1 MFLVKKISVVIVVL
15 ICFLAC
21 SQESFIKLQKKA
33 QEQENDG
40 SKRPS
45 YVDSDYEVFSETIF
59 LQNMVY
65 QPIEERNAFF
75 QLTKD
80 GDDSFNPETSVI
92 LLNEPSDN
100 NEKNPPL
107 YQNDPNN
114 NANNEKNPPLYQN
127 DPNNNANNEK
137 NPPLYQND
145 PNNNANNEKSPF
157 LYKPKRKAKNPKL
170 IEYSQQDFYPLKN
183 GDIMMSKEG
192 DQWLIEIKSKALKR
206 FLKDQNDKDR
216 QIQTFTFNDTKTQI
230 AQFKGKIS
238 SYVYT
243 TNDSDLSLRPFYESF
258 LLEKKSDD
266 LYMVD
271 KALDA
276 IEVSKCQMVLKKH
289 STDKLDSQHKA
300 ISIDLDF
307 KKERFKSDTELFLE
321 CQS

>member
-1 MFLVKKISVVIVVL
+1 MFLVKKIGMVVVVL
-15 ICFLAC
+15 IGFLAC
-21 SQESFIKLQKKA
+21 SQERFIQLQKKV

-65 QPIEERNAFF
+65 QPIKERDAFA

-92 LLNEPSDN
+92 LLDEPSDN
-100 NEKNPPL
+100 DTKNPPL
-107 YQNDPNN
+107 NQNESNN
-114 NANNEKNPPLYQN
+114 NAASNDTKN
-127 DPNNNANNEK
+127 
-137 NPPLYQND
+137 
-145 PNNNANNEKSPF
+145 PF
-157 LYKPKRKAKNPKL
+157 LYKPKRKTKDPKL
-170 IEYSQQDFYPLKN
+170 IEYSQQNFYPLKD

-243 TNDSDLSLRPFYESF
+243 TNNSDLSLMPFYESF
-258 LLEKKSDD
+258 PLEKKSDD
-266 LYMVD
+266 LYTMIGD

-276 IEVSKCQMVLKKH
+276 IEIQKCQMVLKKH

>member
-1 MFLVKKISVVIVVL
+1 MFLVKKIGVVVVVL
-15 ICFLAC
+15 MCFLAC
-21 SQESFIKLQKKA
+21 SQERFIQLQKKA

-65 QPIEERNAFF
+65 QPTEERDSFA

-80 GDDSFNPETSVI
+80 EDDSFNPETSVI

-100 NEKNPPL
+100 DTKNPPL
-107 YQNDPNN
+107 YQNESHNN
-114 NANNEKNPPLYQN
+114 NTTNNDTKN
-127 DPNNNANNEK
+127 
-137 NPPLYQND
+137 
-145 PNNNANNEKSPF
+145 PF
-157 LYKPKRKAKNPKL
+157 LYKPKRKTKDPKL
-170 IEYSQQDFYPLKN
+170 IEYSQQNFYPLKD

-243 TNDSDLSLRPFYESF
+243 TNNSDLSLRPFYESF

-266 LYMVD
+266 FYTIAAD

-276 IEVSKCQMVLKKH
+276 IEIQKCQMVLKKH

>member
-1 MFLVKKISVVIVVL
+1 MFLVKKISVVIMIL

-21 SQESFIKLQKKA
+21 SQERFIQLQKKA

-80 GDDSFNPETSVI
+80 EDDSFNPETSVI
-92 LLNEPSDN
+92 LLNEPSD
-100 NEKNPPL
+100 
-107 YQNDPNN
+107 
-114 NANNEKNPPLYQN
+114 
-127 DPNNNANNEK
+127 NNEK

-170 IEYSQQDFYPLKN
+170 IEYSQQNFYPLKD
-183 GDIMMSKEG
+183 GDIVMSKEE

-258 LLEKKSDD
+258 LLEKKSDNV
-266 LYMVD
+266 YTIEN
-271 KALDA
+271 KALDT
-276 IEVSKCQMVLKKH
+276 IEISKCQMVLKKH

>member
-1 MFLVKKISVVIVVL
+1 MFLVKKIGVVIMIL

-21 SQESFIKLQKKA
+21 SQERFIKLQKKA

-65 QPIEERNAFF
+65 QPTNERNAFF

-80 GDDSFNPETSVI
+80 ENDSFNPETSVI

-114 NANNEKNPPLYQN
+114 NANNEK
-127 DPNNNANNEK
+127 
-137 NPPLYQND
+137 
-145 PNNNANNEKSPF
+145 SPF
-157 LYKPKRKAKNPKL
+157 LYKPKRKPKDSKL
-170 IEYSQQDFYPLKN
+170 IEYSQQNFYPLKN
-183 GDIMMSKEG
+183 GDIVMSKEG
-192 DQWLIEIKSKALKR
+192 DQWLVEIKSKALKR

-266 LYMVD
+266 LYTIGD
-271 KALDA
+271 KALDT

>member
-1 MFLVKKISVVIVVL
+1 MFLVKKIGVVVVVL
-15 ICFLAC
+15 IGFLAC
-21 SQESFIKLQKKA
+21 SQERFIQLQKKA

-59 LQNMVY
+59 LQNMVH
-65 QPIEERNAFF
+65 QPTKERDAFV
-75 QLTKD
+75 QPTKD
-80 GDDSFNPETSVI
+80 EDDSFNPETSVI

-100 NEKNPPL
+100 DTKNPPL
-107 YQNDPNN
+107 NQNESSNN
-114 NANNEKNPPLYQN
+114 TASNDVKN
-127 DPNNNANNEK
+127 
-137 NPPLYQND
+137 
-145 PNNNANNEKSPF
+145 PF
-157 LYKPKRKAKNPKL
+157 LYKPKRKTKDPKL
-170 IEYSQQDFYPLKN
+170 IEYSQQNFYPLKD

-243 TNDSDLSLRPFYESF
+243 TNNSNLSLRPFYESF

-266 LYMVD
+266 LYMIGAIGD

-276 IEVSKCQMVLKKH
+276 IEIQKCQMVLKKH

>member
-1 MFLVKKISVVIVVL
+1 MFLVKKIGVVVVVL
-15 ICFLAC
+15 IGFLAC
-21 SQESFIKLQKKA
+21 SQERFIQLQKKA

-59 LQNMVY
+59 LQNMVH
-65 QPIEERNAFF
+65 QPIRERDAFV

-92 LLNEPSDN
+92 LLDEPSDN
-100 NEKNPPL
+100 NTKNPPL
-107 YQNDPNN
+107 NQNESNN
-114 NANNEKNPPLYQN
+114 NTANNDAKN
-127 DPNNNANNEK
+127 
-137 NPPLYQND
+137 
-145 PNNNANNEKSPF
+145 PF
-157 LYKPKRKAKNPKL
+157 LYKPKRKTKDPKL
-170 IEYSQQDFYPLKN
+170 IEYSQQNFYPLKD
-183 GDIMMSKEG
+183 GDIVMSKEG

-243 TNDSDLSLRPFYESF
+243 TNNSNLSLRPFYESF

-266 LYMVD
+266 FYTMIGD

-276 IEVSKCQMVLKKH
+276 IEIQKCQMVLKKH

>member
-1 MFLVKKISVVIVVL
+1 MFLVKKISVVIMIL

-21 SQESFIKLQKKA
+21 SQERFIKLQKKA

-65 QPIEERNAFF
+65 QPKEERDSFA

-80 GDDSFNPETSVI
+80 GDDSFNPETSVV
-92 LLNEPSDN
+92 LLDEPSDN
-100 NEKNPPL
+100 DTKNPPL

-114 NANNEKNPPLYQN
+114 NANNEKNP
-127 DPNNNANNEK
+127 
-137 NPPLYQND
+137 
-145 PNNNANNEKSPF
+145 F
-157 LYKPKRKAKNPKL
+157 LYKPKRKTKNPKL
-170 IEYSQQDFYPLKN
+170 IEYSQQNFYPLKD
-183 GDIMMSKEG
+183 GDIVMSKER

-266 LYMVD
+266 LYTIGD

-276 IEVSKCQMVLKKH
+276 IEISKCQMVLKKH

>member
-1 MFLVKKISVVIVVL
+1 MFLVKKIGVVIMIL

-21 SQESFIKLQKKA
+21 SQERFIKLQKKA

-45 YVDSDYEVFSETIF
+45 YVDSDHEVFSETIF

-80 GDDSFNPETSVI
+80 GNDSFNPETSVI

-107 YQNDPNN
+107 NQNESNTN
-114 NANNEKNPPLYQN
+114 TANNDTKN
-127 DPNNNANNEK
+127 
-137 NPPLYQND
+137 
-145 PNNNANNEKSPF
+145 PF
-157 LYKPKRKAKNPKL
+157 LYKPKRKTKNPKL
-170 IEYSQQDFYPLKN
+170 IEYSQQNFYPLKD
-183 GDIMMSKEG
+183 GDIVMSKEG

-258 LLEKKSDD
+258 LLEKKSDNV
-266 LYMVD
+266 YTIEN

-321 CQS
+321 CLKES

>member
-1 MFLVKKISVVIVVL
+1 MFLVKKIGVVIMIL

-21 SQESFIKLQKKA
+21 SQERFIKLQKKA

-40 SKRPS
+40 SQRPS

-80 GDDSFNPETSVI
+80 EDDSFNPETSVI

-100 NEKNPPL
+100 DTKKPPL
-107 YQNDPNN
+107 YQNESNTN
-114 NANNEKNPPLYQN
+114 TANNDTKN
-127 DPNNNANNEK
+127 
-137 NPPLYQND
+137 
-145 PNNNANNEKSPF
+145 PF
-157 LYKPKRKAKNPKL
+157 LYKPKRKTKNPKL
-170 IEYSQQDFYPLKN
+170 IEYSQQNFYPLKDR
-183 GDIMMSKEG
+183 DIVMSKEG

-243 TNDSDLSLRPFYESF
+243 TNNSDLSLRPFYESF
-258 LLEKKSDD
+258 PLEKKSDD
-266 LYMVD
+266 FYTIGAIGD

-276 IEVSKCQMVLKKH
+276 IEIQKCQMVLKKH

>member
-1 MFLVKKISVVIVVL
+1 MFLVKKIGVVIMIL

-21 SQESFIKLQKKA
+21 SQESFIKMQKKA

-65 QPIEERNAFF
+65 QPIEERNAFV

-80 GDDSFNPETSVI
+80 EDNSFNPENSVI

-107 YQNDPNN
+107 YPNESDNNTN
-114 NANNEKNPPLYQN
+114 NANNDAKN
-127 DPNNNANNEK
+127 
-137 NPPLYQND
+137 
-145 PNNNANNEKSPF
+145 PF
-157 LYKPKRKAKNPKL
+157 LYKPKRKTKDPKL
-170 IEYSQQDFYPLKN
+170 IEYSQQNFYPLKD

-243 TNDSDLSLRPFYESF
+243 TNNSNLSLRPFYESF

-266 LYMVD
+266 LYTIGD

-276 IEVSKCQMVLKKH
+276 IEIQKCQMVLKKH

>member
-1 MFLVKKISVVIVVL
+1 MILV
-15 ICFLAC
+15 CFLAC
-21 SQESFIKLQKKA
+21 SQERFIQLQKKA

-45 YVDSDYEVFSETIF
+45 YVDSDHEVFSETIF

-65 QPIEERNAFF
+65 QPTEERDSFA

-80 GDDSFNPETSVI
+80 EDDSFNPETSVI

-107 YQNDPNN
+107 NQNESNTN
-114 NANNEKNPPLYQN
+114 TANN
-127 DPNNNANNEK
+127 DT
-137 NPPLYQND
+137 
-145 PNNNANNEKSPF
+145 KSPF
-157 LYKPKRKAKNPKL
+157 LYKLKRKTKNPKL
-170 IEYSQQDFYPLKN
+170 IEYSQQNFYPLKN
-183 GDIMMSKEG
+183 GDIVMSKEG
-192 DQWLIEIKSKALKR
+192 DQWLVEIKSKALKR

-243 TNDSDLSLRPFYESF
+243 TNNSDLSLRPFYESF

-266 LYMVD
+266 FYTIGAIGD

-276 IEVSKCQMVLKKH
+276 IEISKCQMVLKKH

-321 CQS
+321 CLKES

>member
-1 MFLVKKISVVIVVL
+1 MFLVKKIGVVIMILV
-15 ICFLAC
+15 CFLAC
-21 SQESFIKLQKKA
+21 SQESFIKMQKKA

-65 QPIEERNAFF
+65 QPIEERNVFF

-80 GDDSFNPETSVI
+80 EDNSFNPENSVI

-100 NEKNPPL
+100 SEKNPPL
-107 YQNDPNN
+107 YPNESDNNTN
-114 NANNEKNPPLYQN
+114 NANNEKNP
-127 DPNNNANNEK
+127 
-137 NPPLYQND
+137 
-145 PNNNANNEKSPF
+145 F
-157 LYKPKRKAKNPKL
+157 LYKPKRKTKNPQL

-183 GDIMMSKEG
+183 GDIIMSKEG
-192 DQWLIEIKSKALKR
+192 DQWLIEIQSKALKR

-258 LLEKKSDD
+258 LLEKKSDNV
-266 LYMVD
+266 YTIEN
-271 KALDA
+271 KALDTME
-276 IEVSKCQMVLKKH
+276 ISKCQMVLKKH

-321 CQS
+321 CLKES

>member
-1 MFLVKKISVVIVVL
+1 MFLVKKIGVVVVVL

-21 SQESFIKLQKKA
+21 SQERFIKLQKKA

-65 QPIEERNAFF
+65 QPTEERDSFA

-80 GDDSFNPETSVI
+80 ENDSFNPETSVI

-100 NEKNPPL
+100 DTKNPPL
-107 YQNDPNN
+107 YPNESHNNTN
-114 NANNEKNPPLYQN
+114 NANNEKNP
-127 DPNNNANNEK
+127 
-137 NPPLYQND
+137 
-145 PNNNANNEKSPF
+145 F
-157 LYKPKRKAKNPKL
+157 LYEPKRKTKNPKL
-170 IEYSQQDFYPLKN
+170 IEYSQQNFYPLKN
-183 GDIMMSKEG
+183 GDIIMSKEG
-192 DQWLIEIKSKALKR
+192 DQWLVEIKSKALKR

-266 LYMVD
+266 FYTIGAIGD

-276 IEVSKCQMVLKKH
+276 IEISKCQMVLKKH

-321 CQS
+321 CLKES

>member
-1 MFLVKKISVVIVVL
+1 MIL

-21 SQESFIKLQKKA
+21 SQERFIKLQKKA

-65 QPIEERNAFF
+65 QPTEERDSFA

-80 GDDSFNPETSVI
+80 ENDSFNPETSVI

-107 YQNDPNN
+107 NQNESNTN
-114 NANNEKNPPLYQN
+114 TANNDTKN
-127 DPNNNANNEK
+127 
-137 NPPLYQND
+137 
-145 PNNNANNEKSPF
+145 PF
-157 LYKPKRKAKNPKL
+157 LYKPKRKTKNPKL
-170 IEYSQQDFYPLKN
+170 IEYSQQNFYPLKN
-183 GDIMMSKEG
+183 GDIIMSKEG
-192 DQWLIEIKSKALKR
+192 DQWLVEIKSKALKR
-206 FLKDQNDKDR
+206 FLKDQNNKDR

-243 TNDSDLSLRPFYESF
+243 TNNSDLSLRPFYESF
-258 LLEKKSDD
+258 LLEKKSDNV
-266 LYMVD
+266 YMIGD

-276 IEVSKCQMVLKKH
+276 IEISKCQMVLKKH

-321 CQS
+321 CIKES

>member
-1 MFLVKKISVVIVVL
+1 MFLVKKIGVVIAVL
-15 ICFLAC
+15 MCFLAC
-21 SQESFIKLQKKA
+21 SQERFIQLQKKV

-65 QPIEERNAFF
+65 QPTEERDAFA

-80 GDDSFNPETSVI
+80 GDDSFDPETSVI

-100 NEKNPPL
+100 DTKNPPL
-107 YQNDPNN
+107 NQNESNTN
-114 NANNEKNPPLYQN
+114 TANNDTKN
-127 DPNNNANNEK
+127 
-137 NPPLYQND
+137 
-145 PNNNANNEKSPF
+145 PF
-157 LYKPKRKAKNPKL
+157 LYKPKRKTKNPKL
-170 IEYSQQDFYPLKN
+170 IEYSQQNFYPLKN

-243 TNDSDLSLRPFYESF
+243 TNNSDLSLRPFYESF

-266 LYMVD
+266 LYTIGD

-307 KKERFKSDTELFLE
+307 KKEHFKSDTELFLE

>member
-1 MFLVKKISVVIVVL
+1 MFLVKKIGVVIVVL
-15 ICFLAC
+15 IGFLAC
-21 SQESFIKLQKKA
+21 SQERFIQLQKKA

-45 YVDSDYEVFSETIF
+45 YVDSDHEVFSETIF

-65 QPIEERNAFF
+65 QPIEKRDSFA
-75 QLTKD
+75 QLTKNED
-80 GDDSFNPETSVI
+80 NSFNPETSVI
-92 LLNEPSDN
+92 LLNEPSGNDT
-100 NEKNPPL
+100 KNPPL
-107 YQNDPNN
+107 YQNESNTN
-114 NANNEKNPPLYQN
+114 TANNDAKN
-127 DPNNNANNEK
+127 
-137 NPPLYQND
+137 
-145 PNNNANNEKSPF
+145 PF
-157 LYKPKRKAKNPKL
+157 LYKPKRKTKNPKL
-170 IEYSQQDFYPLKN
+170 IEYSQQNFYPLKD

-243 TNDSDLSLRPFYESF
+243 TNNSDLSLRPFHESF
-258 LLEKKSDD
+258 LLEKKSDNF
-266 LYMVD
+266 YTIGD

-276 IEVSKCQMVLKKH
+276 IEISKCQMVLKKH

-321 CQS
+321 CQN

>member
-1 MFLVKKISVVIVVL
+1 MFLVKKIGVVVVVL
-15 ICFLAC
+15 IGFLAC
-21 SQESFIKLQKKA
+21 SQERFIQLQKKA

-59 LQNMVY
+59 LQNMVH
-65 QPIEERNAFF
+65 QPIKERDAFA

-80 GDDSFNPETSVI
+80 EDDSFNPETSVI

-100 NEKNPPL
+100 DTKNPPL
-107 YQNDPNN
+107 NQNEPDDNTASN
-114 NANNEKNPPLYQN
+114 DTKN
-127 DPNNNANNEK
+127 
-137 NPPLYQND
+137 
-145 PNNNANNEKSPF
+145 PF
-157 LYKPKRKAKNPKL
+157 LYKPKRKTKDPKL
-170 IEYSQQDFYPLKN
+170 IEYSQQNFYPLKD
-183 GDIMMSKEG
+183 GDIVMSKEG

-243 TNDSDLSLRPFYESF
+243 TNNSDLSLRPFYESF

-266 LYMVD
+266 FYMIGAIGD

-276 IEVSKCQMVLKKH
+276 IEIHKCQMVLKKH

>member
-1 MFLVKKISVVIVVL
+1 MFLVKKIGVVILVL

-21 SQESFIKLQKKA
+21 SQESFIKMQKKA

-80 GDDSFNPETSVI
+80 EDDSFNPETSVI

-100 NEKNPPL
+100 SEKNPPL
-107 YQNDPNN
+107 NPNESN
-114 NANNEKNPPLYQN
+114 TNTANNDTKN
-127 DPNNNANNEK
+127 
-137 NPPLYQND
+137 
-145 PNNNANNEKSPF
+145 PF
-157 LYKPKRKAKNPKL
+157 LYKPKRKTKNPKL
-170 IEYSQQDFYPLKN
+170 IEYSQQNFYPLKN

-192 DQWLIEIKSKALKR
+192 DQWLIEIQSKALKR

-258 LLEKKSDD
+258 LLEKKSDNV
-266 LYMVD
+266 YTIVD
-271 KALDA
+271 KALDTME
-276 IEVSKCQMVLKKH
+276 ISKCQIVLKKH

-321 CQS
+321 CLKES

>member
-1 MFLVKKISVVIVVL
+1 MFLVKKIGMVIMIL
-15 ICFLAC
+15 IGFLAC
-21 SQESFIKLQKKA
+21 SQESFIKMQKKA

-45 YVDSDYEVFSETIF
+45 YVDSDHEVFSETIF

-80 GDDSFNPETSVI
+80 EYDSFNPETSVI

-114 NANNEKNPPLYQN
+114 NANNEKNP
-127 DPNNNANNEK
+127 
-137 NPPLYQND
+137 
-145 PNNNANNEKSPF
+145 F
-157 LYKPKRKAKNPKL
+157 LYKPKRKTKNPKL
-170 IEYSQQDFYPLKN
+170 IEYSQQNFYPLKN
-183 GDIMMSKEG
+183 GDIIMSKEG
-192 DQWLIEIKSKALKR
+192 DQWLVEIKSKALKR

-258 LLEKKSDD
+258 LLEKKSDNV
-266 LYMVD
+266 YTIGD
-271 KALDA
+271 KALDT
-276 IEVSKCQMVLKKH
+276 IEISKCQMVLKKH

-307 KKERFKSDTELFLE
+307 KKEHFKSDTELFLE

>member
-1 MFLVKKISVVIVVL
+1 MFLVKKIGVVIMIL

-21 SQESFIKLQKKA
+21 SQERFIKLQKKA

-65 QPIEERNAFF
+65 QPTEERDSFA

-80 GDDSFNPETSVI
+80 EDDSFNPETSVI

-100 NEKNPPL
+100 NEKNLPL

-114 NANNEKNPPLYQN
+114 NANNEKNP
-127 DPNNNANNEK
+127 
-137 NPPLYQND
+137 
-145 PNNNANNEKSPF
+145 F
-157 LYKPKRKAKNPKL
+157 LYKKRKAKNPKL
-170 IEYSQQDFYPLKN
+170 IEYSQQNFYPLKN
-183 GDIMMSKEG
+183 GDIIMSKEG
-192 DQWLIEIKSKALKR
+192 DQWLVEIKSKALKR
-206 FLKDQNDKDR
+206 FLKAQNDKDR

-243 TNDSDLSLRPFYESF
+243 TNNSDLSLRPFYESF

-266 LYMVD
+266 LYTIGAD

-276 IEVSKCQMVLKKH
+276 IEISKCQMVLKKH

>member
-1 MFLVKKISVVIVVL
+1 MIL

-21 SQESFIKLQKKA
+21 SQERFIKLQKKA

-65 QPIEERNAFF
+65 QPIEERNAFL
-75 QLTKD
+75 QLTNDEDNDPK
-80 GDDSFNPETSVI
+80 ETPLI

-107 YQNDPNN
+107 YPNESHNNTN
-114 NANNEKNPPLYQN
+114 NANNDIKN
-127 DPNNNANNEK
+127 
-137 NPPLYQND
+137 
-145 PNNNANNEKSPF
+145 PF
-157 LYKPKRKAKNPKL
+157 LYKPKRKTKNPKL

-183 GDIMMSKEG
+183 GDIIMSKEG
-192 DQWLIEIKSKALKR
+192 DQWLVEIQSKALKR

-243 TNDSDLSLRPFYESF
+243 TNDSGLSLRPFYESF
-258 LLEKKSDD
+258 LLEKKSDNV
-266 LYMVD
+266 YTIEN
-271 KALDA
+271 KALDTME
-276 IEVSKCQMVLKKH
+276 ISKCQMVLKKH

-321 CQS
+321 CLKES

>member
-1 MFLVKKISVVIVVL
+1 MFLVKKISVVIMIL

-21 SQESFIKLQKKA
+21 SQERFIQLQKKA

-40 SKRPS
+40 SQRPS

-80 GDDSFNPETSVI
+80 EYDSFNPETSVI

-100 NEKNPPL
+100 DTKNPPL
-107 YQNDPNN
+107 YPNESHNNTN
-114 NANNEKNPPLYQN
+114 NANNEKN
-127 DPNNNANNEK
+127 
-137 NPPLYQND
+137 
-145 PNNNANNEKSPF
+145 PF

-170 IEYSQQDFYPLKN
+170 IEYSQQNFYPLKD
-183 GDIMMSKEG
+183 GDIVMSKEG
-192 DQWLIEIKSKALKR
+192 DQWLVEIKSKALKR

-258 LLEKKSDD
+258 LLEKKSDNV
-266 LYMVD
+266 YTIEN

-276 IEVSKCQMVLKKH
+276 IEISKCQMVLKKH

>member
-1 MFLVKKISVVIVVL
+1 MIS

-45 YVDSDYEVFSETIF
+45 YVDSDHEVFSETIF

-80 GDDSFNPETSVI
+80 EDNSFNPENSVI

-100 NEKNPPL
+100 SEKNPPL
-107 YQNDPNN
+107 NQNESNTN
-114 NANNEKNPPLYQN
+114 TANNDTKN
-127 DPNNNANNEK
+127 
-137 NPPLYQND
+137 
-145 PNNNANNEKSPF
+145 PF
-157 LYKPKRKAKNPKL
+157 LYKPKRKTKNPKL
-170 IEYSQQDFYPLKN
+170 IEYSQQNFYPLKN

-192 DQWLIEIKSKALKR
+192 DQWLVEIKSKALKR

-243 TNDSDLSLRPFYESF
+243 TNNSDLSLRPFYESF

-266 LYMVD
+266 LYTIGAIGD

-276 IEVSKCQMVLKKH
+276 IEISKCQMVLKKH

>member
-1 MFLVKKISVVIVVL
+1 MFLVKKIGVVVVVL
-15 ICFLAC
+15 IGFLAC
-21 SQESFIKLQKKA
+21 SQERFIQLQKKA

-59 LQNMVY
+59 LQNMVH
-65 QPIEERNAFF
+65 QPIKERDAFA

-80 GDDSFNPETSVI
+80 EDDSFNPETSVI
-92 LLNEPSDN
+92 LLNEPNDN
-100 NEKNPPL
+100 DAKNPPL
-107 YQNDPNN
+107 NQNESNTN
-114 NANNEKNPPLYQN
+114 TANNDVKN
-127 DPNNNANNEK
+127 
-137 NPPLYQND
+137 
-145 PNNNANNEKSPF
+145 PF
-157 LYKPKRKAKNPKL
+157 LYKPKRKTKDPKL
-170 IEYSQQDFYPLKN
+170 IEYSQQNFYPLKD
-183 GDIMMSKEG
+183 GDIVMSKEG

-206 FLKDQNDKDR
+206 FLKDQNNKDR

-243 TNDSDLSLRPFYESF
+243 TNNSNLSLRPFYESF

-266 LYMVD
+266 FYMIGAIGD

-276 IEVSKCQMVLKKH
+276 IEIQKCQMVLKKH

>member
-1 MFLVKKISVVIVVL
+1 MFLVKKIGVVIMIL

-21 SQESFIKLQKKA
+21 SQESFIKMQKKA

-80 GDDSFNPETSVI
+80 EDNSFNPENSVI

-100 NEKNPPL
+100 NEKNPPS
-107 YQNDPNN
+107 YPNESDNNTN
-114 NANNEKNPPLYQN
+114 NANNDIKN
-127 DPNNNANNEK
+127 
-137 NPPLYQND
+137 
-145 PNNNANNEKSPF
+145 PF

-183 GDIMMSKEG
+183 GDIIMSKEG
-192 DQWLIEIKSKALKR
+192 DQWLIEIQSKALKR

-258 LLEKKSDD
+258 LLEKKSDNV
-266 LYMVD
+266 YTIEN
-271 KALDA
+271 KALDTM
-276 IEVSKCQMVLKKH
+276 EVSKCQMVLKKH

>member
-1 MFLVKKISVVIVVL
+1 MFLVKKISMVIMIL

-21 SQESFIKLQKKA
+21 SQERFIKLQKKA

-59 LQNMVY
+59 LKNMVY
-65 QPIEERNAFF
+65 QPAEERNAFA

-80 GDDSFNPETSVI
+80 EDNSFNPETSVV

-100 NEKNPPL
+100 DTKNPPL

-114 NANNEKNPPLYQN
+114 NANNEKNP
-127 DPNNNANNEK
+127 
-137 NPPLYQND
+137 
-145 PNNNANNEKSPF
+145 F
-157 LYKPKRKAKNPKL
+157 LYKPKRKTKNPKL
-170 IEYSQQDFYPLKN
+170 IEYSQQNFYPLKD
-183 GDIMMSKEG
+183 GDIIVSKEG

-266 LYMVD
+266 LYTIGD
-271 KALDA
+271 KALDT

>member
-1 MFLVKKISVVIVVL
+1 MFLVKKIGVIIMIL

-21 SQESFIKLQKKA
+21 SQESFIKMQKKA

-65 QPIEERNAFF
+65 QPREERNAFF

-80 GDDSFNPETSVI
+80 EDNSFNPENSVI

-100 NEKNPPL
+100 SEKNPPS
-107 YQNDPNN
+107 YPNDPNN
-114 NANNEKNPPLYQN
+114 N
-127 DPNNNANNEK
+127 DNNANNSQK
-137 NPPLYQND
+137 N
-145 PNNNANNEKSPF
+145 PF
-157 LYKPKRKAKNPKL
+157 LYKPKRKTKNPKL

-183 GDIMMSKEG
+183 GDIIMSKEG
-192 DQWLIEIKSKALKR
+192 DQWLIEIQSKALKR

-258 LLEKKSDD
+258 LLEKKSDNV
-266 LYMVD
+266 YTIEN
-271 KALDA
+271 KALDTME
-276 IEVSKCQMVLKKH
+276 ISKCQMVLKKH

-321 CQS
+321 CLKES

>member
-1 MFLVKKISVVIVVL
+1 MFLVKKIGVVIMIL

-21 SQESFIKLQKKA
+21 SQERFIKLQKKA

-75 QLTKD
+75 QLTNDEDNDPK
-80 GDDSFNPETSVI
+80 ETPLI

-107 YQNDPNN
+107 NQNESNTN
-114 NANNEKNPPLYQN
+114 TANNDTKN
-127 DPNNNANNEK
+127 
-137 NPPLYQND
+137 
-145 PNNNANNEKSPF
+145 PF
-157 LYKPKRKAKNPKL
+157 LYKPKRKTKNPKL
-170 IEYSQQDFYPLKN
+170 IEYSQQNFYPLKD
-183 GDIMMSKEG
+183 GDIVMSKER

-276 IEVSKCQMVLKKH
+276 IEISKCQMVLKKH

>member
-1 MFLVKKISVVIVVL
+1 MFLVKKIGVVVVVL
-15 ICFLAC
+15 IGFLAC
-21 SQESFIKLQKKA
+21 SQERFIQLQKKA

-65 QPIEERNAFF
+65 QPTEERDVFA

-80 GDDSFNPETSVI
+80 ENDSFNPETSVI

-100 NEKNPPL
+100 DTKNPPL
-107 YQNDPNN
+107 YPNESN
-114 NANNEKNPPLYQN
+114 TNAANNGVKN
-127 DPNNNANNEK
+127 
-137 NPPLYQND
+137 
-145 PNNNANNEKSPF
+145 PF
-157 LYKPKRKAKNPKL
+157 LYKPKRKTKDPKL
-170 IEYSQQDFYPLKN
+170 IEYSQQNFYPLKD

-243 TNDSDLSLRPFYESF
+243 TNNSNLSLRPFYESF

-266 LYMVD
+266 FYTIGAD

-276 IEVSKCQMVLKKH
+276 IEIHKCQMVLKKH

>member
-1 MFLVKKISVVIVVL
+1 MFLVKKISVVIMIL

-21 SQESFIKLQKKA
+21 SQERFIQLQKKA

-65 QPIEERNAFF
+65 QPIEEKDSFA

-100 NEKNPPL
+100 DTKNPPL
-107 YQNDPNN
+107 YQNESHNN
-114 NANNEKNPPLYQN
+114 NTANNDTKN
-127 DPNNNANNEK
+127 
-137 NPPLYQND
+137 
-145 PNNNANNEKSPF
+145 PF
-157 LYKPKRKAKNPKL
+157 LYKPKRKTKDPKL
-170 IEYSQQDFYPLKN
+170 IEYSQQNFYPLKD

-243 TNDSDLSLRPFYESF
+243 TNNSDLSLRPFYESF

-266 LYMVD
+266 FYMIGAH

-276 IEVSKCQMVLKKH
+276 IEIQKCQMVLKKH

>member
-1 MFLVKKISVVIVVL
+1 MFLVKKIGVVVVVL
-15 ICFLAC
+15 IGFLAC
-21 SQESFIKLQKKA
+21 SQERFIQLQKKA

-59 LQNMVY
+59 LQNMVH
-65 QPIEERNAFF
+65 QPIEERNAFA

-80 GDDSFNPETSVI
+80 EDNFFNPETPVI
-92 LLNEPSDN
+92 LLNEPNDN
-100 NEKNPPL
+100 NGKNPPL
-107 YQNDPNN
+107 YPNEPDN
-114 NANNEKNPPLYQN
+114 NTANNDTKN
-127 DPNNNANNEK
+127 
-137 NPPLYQND
+137 
-145 PNNNANNEKSPF
+145 PF
-157 LYKPKRKAKNPKL
+157 LYKPKRKTKNPKL
-170 IEYSQQDFYPLKN
+170 IEYSQQNFYPLKD
-183 GDIMMSKEG
+183 GDIIMSKEG

-243 TNDSDLSLRPFYESF
+243 TNNSDLSLRPFYESF

-266 LYMVD
+266 LYTIGD

-276 IEVSKCQMVLKKH
+276 IEIQKCQMVLKKR
-289 STDKLDSQHKA
+289 SIDKLDSQHKA

>member
-1 MFLVKKISVVIVVL
+1 MFLVKKIGVVIMIL

-65 QPIEERNAFF
+65 QPTEERDSFA

-80 GDDSFNPETSVI
+80 KNDSFDPSFNPETSVI

-100 NEKNPPL
+100 DTKNPPL
-107 YQNDPNN
+107 NQNEFNTN
-114 NANNEKNPPLYQN
+114 TANNDTKN
-127 DPNNNANNEK
+127 
-137 NPPLYQND
+137 
-145 PNNNANNEKSPF
+145 PF
-157 LYKPKRKAKNPKL
+157 LYKPKRKTKNPKL
-170 IEYSQQDFYPLKN
+170 IEYSQQNFYPLKD
-183 GDIMMSKEG
+183 GDIIMSKER
-192 DQWLIEIKSKALKR
+192 DQWLVEIKSKALKR

-258 LLEKKSDD
+258 LLEKKSDNV
-266 LYMVD
+266 YMIGAIGD

-276 IEVSKCQMVLKKH
+276 IEIQKCQMVLKKH

>member
-1 MFLVKKISVVIVVL
+1 MFLVKKIGVVIVVL
-15 ICFLAC
+15 MCFLAC
-21 SQESFIKLQKKA
+21 SQERFIQLQKKA

-59 LQNMVY
+59 LQNMVH
-65 QPIEERNAFF
+65 QPAEERNAFA

-80 GDDSFNPETSVI
+80 EYNSFNPETSVI

-100 NEKNPPL
+100 DTKNPPL
-107 YQNDPNN
+107 YQNESNTN
-114 NANNEKNPPLYQN
+114 TANNDTKN
-127 DPNNNANNEK
+127 
-137 NPPLYQND
+137 
-145 PNNNANNEKSPF
+145 PF
-157 LYKPKRKAKNPKL
+157 LYKPKRKTKDPKL
-170 IEYSQQDFYPLKN
+170 IEYSQQNFYPLKD

-243 TNDSDLSLRPFYESF
+243 TNNSDLSLRPFYESF

-266 LYMVD
+266 FYTIGD
-271 KALDA
+271 KALDS
-276 IEVSKCQMVLKKH
+276 IEISKCQMVLKKH

>member
-1 MFLVKKISVVIVVL
+1 MVL
-15 ICFLAC
+15 IGFLAC
-21 SQESFIKLQKKA
+21 SQERFIQLQKKA

-59 LQNMVY
+59 LQNMVH
-65 QPIEERNAFF
+65 QPIKERDAFA

-92 LLNEPSDN
+92 LLDEPSDN
-100 NEKNPPL
+100 DTKNPPL
-107 YQNDPNN
+107 NQNESSN
-114 NANNEKNPPLYQN
+114 NAASNDTKN
-127 DPNNNANNEK
+127 
-137 NPPLYQND
+137 
-145 PNNNANNEKSPF
+145 PF
-157 LYKPKRKAKNPKL
+157 LYKPKRKTKDPKL
-170 IEYSQQDFYPLKN
+170 IEYSQQNFYPLKD
-183 GDIMMSKEG
+183 GDIVMSKEG

-243 TNDSDLSLRPFYESF
+243 TNNSNLSLRPFYESF

-266 LYMVD
+266 FYTIGD

-276 IEVSKCQMVLKKH
+276 IEIHKCQMVLKKH

>member
-15 ICFLAC
+15 VFFLAC
-21 SQESFIKLQKKA
+21 SQERFIKLQKKA

-65 QPIEERNAFF
+65 QPTEERNAFF

-100 NEKNPPL
+100 DTKNPPL
-107 YQNDPNN
+107 YPNESHN
-114 NANNEKNPPLYQN
+114 NTANNDTKN
-127 DPNNNANNEK
+127 
-137 NPPLYQND
+137 
-145 PNNNANNEKSPF
+145 PF
-157 LYKPKRKAKNPKL
+157 LYKPKRKTKNPKL
-170 IEYSQQDFYPLKN
+170 IEYSQQNFYPLKD
-183 GDIMMSKEG
+183 GDIIMSKEG
-192 DQWLIEIKSKALKR
+192 DQWSIEIKSKALKH

-271 KALDA
+271 KALDT
-276 IEVSKCQMVLKKH
+276 IEISKCQMVLKKH

>member
-1 MFLVKKISVVIVVL
+1 MFLVKKIGVVIMILV
-15 ICFLAC
+15 CFLAC
-21 SQESFIKLQKKA
+21 SQESFIKMQKKA

-80 GDDSFNPETSVI
+80 EDNSFNPENSVI
-92 LLNEPSDN
+92 LLNEPSDSS
-100 NEKNPPL
+100 EKNPPS
-107 YQNDPNN
+107 YPNDPNN
-114 NANNEKNPPLYQN
+114 N
-127 DPNNNANNEK
+127 DNNANNSQK
-137 NPPLYQND
+137 N
-145 PNNNANNEKSPF
+145 PF
-157 LYKPKRKAKNPKL
+157 LYKPKRKTKNPKL
-170 IEYSQQDFYPLKN
+170 IEYSQQDFYSLKN
-183 GDIMMSKEG
+183 GDIIMSKEG
-192 DQWLIEIKSKALKR
+192 DQWLIEIQSKALKR

-243 TNDSDLSLRPFYESF
+243 TNDSGLSLRPFYESF
-258 LLEKKSDD
+258 LLEKKSDNV
-266 LYMVD
+266 YTIEN
-271 KALDA
+271 KALDTME
-276 IEVSKCQMVLKKH
+276 ISKCQMVLKKH

-321 CQS
+321 CLKES

>member
-1 MFLVKKISVVIVVL
+1 MFLVKKISVVIMIL

-21 SQESFIKLQKKA
+21 SQERFIKLQKKA

-65 QPIEERNAFF
+65 QPTEEKDSFA

-80 GDDSFNPETSVI
+80 ENDSFNPETSVI

-100 NEKNPPL
+100 DTKNPPL
-107 YQNDPNN
+107 YQNESNN
-114 NANNEKNPPLYQN
+114 NTANNDTKN
-127 DPNNNANNEK
+127 
-137 NPPLYQND
+137 
-145 PNNNANNEKSPF
+145 PF
-157 LYKPKRKAKNPKL
+157 LYKPKRKTKDPKL
-170 IEYSQQDFYPLKN
+170 IEYSQQDFYPLKDR
-183 GDIMMSKEG
+183 DIVMSKEG
-192 DQWLIEIKSKALKR
+192 DQWLVEIKSKALKR

-243 TNDSDLSLRPFYESF
+243 TNNSDLSLRPFYESF

-266 LYMVD
+266 LYTIGAIGD
-271 KALDA
+271 KALDT
-276 IEVSKCQMVLKKH
+276 IEISKCQMVLKKH

>member
-1 MFLVKKISVVIVVL
+1 MFLVKKISVVIMILV
-15 ICFLAC
+15 CFLAC

-80 GDDSFNPETSVI
+80 EYDSFNPETSVI

-107 YQNDPNN
+107 NQNESNTN
-114 NANNEKNPPLYQN
+114 TANNDTKN
-127 DPNNNANNEK
+127 
-137 NPPLYQND
+137 
-145 PNNNANNEKSPF
+145 PF
-157 LYKPKRKAKNPKL
+157 LYKPKRKTKNPKL
-170 IEYSQQDFYPLKN
+170 IEYSQQNFYPLKN

-266 LYMVD
+266 FYTIGAIGD

-276 IEVSKCQMVLKKH
+276 IEISKCQMVLKKH

>member
-1 MFLVKKISVVIVVL
+1 MIL
-15 ICFLAC
+15 IGFLAC
-21 SQESFIKLQKKA
+21 SQERFIQLQKKA

-59 LQNMVY
+59 LQNMVH
-65 QPIEERNAFF
+65 QPIEERNAFA

-80 GDDSFNPETSVI
+80 EDNFFNPETPVI
-92 LLNEPSDN
+92 LLNEPNDN
-100 NEKNPPL
+100 NGKNPPL
-107 YQNDPNN
+107 YPNEPDN
-114 NANNEKNPPLYQN
+114 NTANNDTKN
-127 DPNNNANNEK
+127 
-137 NPPLYQND
+137 
-145 PNNNANNEKSPF
+145 PF
-157 LYKPKRKAKNPKL
+157 LYKPKRKTKNPKL
-170 IEYSQQDFYPLKN
+170 IEYSQQNFYPLKD
-183 GDIMMSKEG
+183 GDIIMSKEG

-243 TNDSDLSLRPFYESF
+243 TNGSDLSLRPFYESF

-266 LYMVD
+266 LYTIGD
-271 KALDA
+271 KALDT
-276 IEVSKCQMVLKKH
+276 IEIQKCQMVLKKH

-321 CQS
+321 CQN

>member
-1 MFLVKKISVVIVVL
+1 MFLVKKIGVVIMIL

-21 SQESFIKLQKKA
+21 SQESFIKMQKKA

-80 GDDSFNPETSVI
+80 EDNSFNPENSVI

-100 NEKNPPL
+100 NEKNPLL
-107 YQNDPNN
+107 YPNESDNNTN
-114 NANNEKNPPLYQN
+114 NANNDTKN
-127 DPNNNANNEK
+127 
-137 NPPLYQND
+137 
-145 PNNNANNEKSPF
+145 PF
-157 LYKPKRKAKNPKL
+157 LYKPKRKTKNPKL

-183 GDIMMSKEG
+183 GDIIMSKEG
-192 DQWLIEIKSKALKR
+192 DQWLIEIQSKALKR

-243 TNDSDLSLRPFYESF
+243 TNNSDLSLRPFYESF
-258 LLEKKSDD
+258 LLEKKSDNV
-266 LYMVD
+266 YTIEN
-271 KALDA
+271 KALDTME
-276 IEVSKCQMVLKKH
+276 ISKCQMVLKKH

-321 CQS
+321 CLKES